1 MNGFSA
7 DGGALSGVV
16 KAETYAGFL
25 KVEASLINFAP
36 LSEGRYVCGI
46 TDGLKTAVFE
56 GANYE
61 EECDFNLAY
70 GFAFI
75 VCYCNNSCRP
85 IADAAC
91 GQMACAL
98 PDLKE
103 EMARREL
110 PQSQGAQNSKGK
122 AAGKSTG
129 KLSENSE
136 GKTTGKSANKTPPEQ
151 SGAAAYDDEAIAEVN
166 YYEYGAD
173 EDGGA
178 VRQGKTQKKS
188 GRAGGENEEN
198 SGAFAAREKGLNGTY
213 YGVNGKN
220 EGDSAVFFPDSRAAY
235 HDSVGAEYGDPR
247 AAYSQSD
254 GGEIGSGGESNG
266 SKEGE
271 ISTPRLAGG
280 DFYGRM
286 RGDIEKIFATYPKE
300 EKLESAMEGSRW
312 AKVPYGSGKFYVFG
326 VLSVEGSPRYV
337 CYGVPSADGAN
348 PPASLAGCASFMPV
362 DGGGYW
368 IMYQDAGTGVSV
380 KITNG

>member
-1 MNGFSA
+1 MTGYTKKIAVIKQIMNGFSA

-110 PQSQGAQNSKGK
+110 PPPQIAQNSKGK
-122 AAGKSTG
+122 SAAKSTD

-136 GKTTGKSANKTPPEQ
+136 EKTAGQSANKTPPEQ

-173 EDGGA
+173 EDGRA

-198 SGAFAAREKGLNGTY
+198 SGAFAAREKRLNGTY

-220 EGDSAVFFPDSRAAY
+220 EEDSKVFFPDSRAAY
-235 HDSVGAEYGDPR
+235 
-247 AAYSQSD
+247 SQSD
-254 GGEIGSGGESNG
+254 GSEIESGDENSG

-326 VLSVEGSPRYV
+326 VLSVEGSPRYI